1 MKKRNG
7 SGSRRLVEMTVQF
20 QESQHDLLR
29 TLEQK
34 GLIGTSEQKRMG
46 SAVDRAVAQKRSSDV
61 LSTATLIHGRIM
73 KALDESIEDM
83 PEQREAREIEVLA
96 KLATTVQTTTDEREL
111 FKKVMALV
119 QTAVPYENGTLFL
132 FDREEDRLDAMTTV
146 GQRVD
151 LIDGVQF
158 DMGSGLSAWVAK
170 KKKPILITEL
180 ARPGR
185 PGEAALRSFLSMP
198 LVVQGTM
205 IGVLNLGHSE
215 PRKFDE
221 DHLRFVGLAG
231 SVVAG
236 ALERVLTEREVRR
249 QAVCDRLTGLYNRR
263 HFLER
268 LSGEIERARRHY
280 QPFSLLS
287 IDVDNLD
294 QFNQRYGNPAGDRVL
309 QEIAKVLARWSRSS
323 DIVSRY
329 GGEEFAIL
337 MPATS
342 AEEASMAAE
351 RLRRSIETHTF
362 PQKRRITVS
371 LGAASF
377 PEDADTDL
385 DLIAKAEQ
393 ALFMAK
399 KDGRNRAVAFHALAV
414 H

>member
-1 MKKRNG
+1 
-7 SGSRRLVEMTVQF
+7 
-20 QESQHDLLR
+20 
-29 TLEQK
+29 
-34 GLIGTSEQKRMG
+34 
-46 SAVDRAVAQKRSSDV
+46 
-61 LSTATLIHGRIM
+61 
-73 KALDESIEDM
+73 
-83 PEQREAREIEVLA
+83 
-96 KLATTVQTTTDEREL
+96 
-111 FKKVMALV
+111 
-119 QTAVPYENGTLFL
+119 
-132 FDREEDRLDAMTTV
+132 
-146 GQRVD
+146 
-151 LIDGVQF
+151 
-158 DMGSGLSAWVAK
+158 
-170 KKKPILITEL
+170 
-180 ARPGR
+180 
-185 PGEAALRSFLSMP
+185 
-198 LVVQGTM
+198 M
-205 IGVLNLGHSE
+205 IGVLNLGHSQ
-215 PRKFDE
+215 PRMFEE

-249 QAVCDRLTGLYNRR
+249 QAVCDRLTGLYSRR

-309 QEIAKVLARWSRSS
+309 QEIGKVLARWSRSS

-342 AEEASMAAE
+342 AEEASLAAE
-351 RLRRSIETHTF
+351 RLRRGIETHTF

-377 PEDADTDL
+377 PEDADTDH

-399 KDGRNRAVAFHALAV
+399 KDGRNRAMAFHALAV